1 VTPPSGF
8 DAKPSPFPGRRGGRG
23 KHGARTRHA
32 LASIAVA
39 ASPDSGPGGPL
50 LDAIRE
56 LLAIDAVE
64 PLPSLVVRLYAR
76 LLGAEAAIVR
86 MAESGGL
93 VVAATW
99 GGSEELKDSPR
110 LEPGECLGGLAA
122 ATGRPQAAKDAA
134 RDPRIT
140 KGRRELLTRLGY
152 RAVLAIPLSMDG
164 RALGVLEAFSRR
176 ADAFTE
182 EDVDTAVAYAAQA
195 SLALDNAR
203 RFAMESGRTAPGD
216 LPGSVMPANIGELD
230 ATRFLRLLIDS
241 TARLFEARAAIWLVV
256 KESVLTERISSAG
269 GATSEGRVFFGEG
282 LAGCC
287 AQSRQGLLVPDY
299 PSWAQALP
307 GAVTEGLR
315 HAMAQPLLLRGRL
328 VGVIT
333 AVRSGPQAVPFSE
346 TDLETLGRLALQASV
361 AARNMALE
369 EETGQRQREAE
380 ALAGIARSL
389 NERVDVTGVCQQIV
403 DCVRTLLPITA
414 AVIAMPE
421 PNGDMRG
428 IVRSG
433 DLNLKASDIVLPRG
447 VGITGRAML
456 TGQPVSSGDVLND
469 PRVALPDRIRASVVT
484 SGQRALLAMPLGPPG
499 RPIGA
504 LTVTNRNALKFT
516 EGERRLLEAF
526 ADQASLAL
534 ENARLYEDAER
545 HGKEAEALAQGARAL
560 TSMQDAMQVVSRIVE
575 SVPSLLPGCVHAA
588 IAVPRAEGRL
598 VAVAVGGPLSGVF
611 QTGRSV
617 IKGSIVNRVWLER
630 RPSWTADLMAEPEP
644 EEPEL
649 AERHHVFLQAGVR
662 SYLAVPLSVRG
673 HTVGVLGMAFSQ
685 PHAFMGDEIATG
697 QTFANQAALAL
708 ENARLYEEAERR
720 RREAEVVAEISRTIN
735 ASLDVDTILQQVV
748 NGARMLC
755 QSDIARIALRDPE
768 TGACVFRYWV
778 NTLYE
783 GYDSVRI
790 RPGVRSLG
798 GLVLQSRGPVRTADW
813 MADPRFAKEWSTVI
827 ESEGIAAQMAVP
839 IVIGEEIEGLLYVDN
854 RSPRAFTDFDE
865 SALGL
870 LAEHAAVAIRNAR
883 LFTTVQATGQ
893 RLQALSARLL
903 EVQEAER
910 RHLARELHDEVGQAL
925 TAVRMNLQMLRRQPE
940 TALSAGRLDESLGM
954 VDHILRGVRQL
965 SLDLRPSL
973 LDDLGLAAALRWY
986 VGAQAER
993 SGIAGDVVTED
1004 VPADLPAATATTC
1017 YRIAQEAVTNAI
1029 RHARATRITVTLGS
1043 TANQLEISVS
1053 DNGIGFDV
1061 TTARRRAI
1069 QGASAGLLGLEE
1081 RVELAGGRSSIVS
1094 TPGQGTVLRAWLP
1107 LANPPLSAAHEAAE
1121 GVQ

>member
-1 VTPPSGF
+1 MTPPSGF
-8 DAKPSPFPGRRGGRG
+8 DAKPSPLPGRPGGRG
-23 KHGARTRHA
+23 KHGARTRHG

-39 ASPDSGPGGPL
+39 GSPDSGPGGPL

-86 MAESGGL
+86 MAEGGGL

-99 GGSEELKDSPR
+99 GGSEALKDSPR

-152 RAVLAIPLSMDG
+152 RAVLAIPLSIDG

-195 SLALDNAR
+195 SLALDNAC

-216 LPGSVMPANIGELD
+216 LPGSVMPASIGELD
-230 ATRFLRLLIDS
+230 ATRFLRLLVDS

-256 KESVLTERISSAG
+256 KESVLTERISSEG

-287 AQSRQGLLVPDY
+287 AQSRQGLLVRDY

-333 AVRSGPQAVPFSE
+333 AFRSGPQAVPFSE

-369 EETGQRQREAE
+369 EETSQRQREAE

-516 EGERRLLEAF
+516 AGERRLLEAF

-545 HGKEAEALAQGARAL
+545 RGKEAEALAQGARAL
-560 TSMQDAMQVVSRIVE
+560 TGMQDAMQVVSRIVE

-588 IAVPRAEGRL
+588 IAVPRAEGKL

-611 QTGRSV
+611 QTGKPV

-630 RPSWTADLMAEPEP
+630 RPNWTADLMAEPEP

-813 MADPRFAKEWSTVI
+813 MADPRFAKEWATVI

-893 RLQALSARLL
+893 RLQTLSARLL

-993 SGIAGDVVTED
+993 SGISGDVVTED

-1029 RHARATRITVTLGS
+1029 RHARATRITVTLG
-1043 TANQLEISVS
+1043 TTGESVGDQRERQRYWLRRGHRAPAGHS
-1053 DNGIGFDV
+1053 GRQRG
-1061 TTARRRAI
+1061 TPRAR
-1069 QGASAGLLGLEE
+1069 GARG
-1081 RVELAGGRSSIVS
+1081 AGGRPFEHRVDARSGNRAPGLV
-1094 TPGQGTVLRAWLP
+1094 TPGESPTI
-1107 LANPPLSAAHEAAE
+1107 SCS
-1121 GVQ
+1121 

>member
-1 VTPPSGF
+1 
-8 DAKPSPFPGRRGGRG
+8 
-23 KHGARTRHA
+23 
-32 LASIAVA
+32 
-39 ASPDSGPGGPL
+39 
-50 LDAIRE
+50 
-56 LLAIDAVE
+56 
-64 PLPSLVVRLYAR
+64 
-76 LLGAEAAIVR
+76 
-86 MAESGGL
+86 
-93 VVAATW
+93 
-99 GGSEELKDSPR
+99 
-110 LEPGECLGGLAA
+110 
-122 ATGRPQAAKDAA
+122 
-134 RDPRIT
+134 
-140 KGRRELLTRLGY
+140 
-152 RAVLAIPLSMDG
+152 
-164 RALGVLEAFSRR
+164 
-176 ADAFTE
+176 
-182 EDVDTAVAYAAQA
+182 
-195 SLALDNAR
+195 
-203 RFAMESGRTAPGD
+203 
-216 LPGSVMPANIGELD
+216 
-230 ATRFLRLLIDS
+230 
-241 TARLFEARAAIWLVV
+241 
-256 KESVLTERISSAG
+256 
-269 GATSEGRVFFGEG
+269 
-282 LAGCC
+282 
-287 AQSRQGLLVPDY
+287 
-299 PSWAQALP
+299 
-307 GAVTEGLR
+307 VTEGLR

-369 EETGQRQREAE
+369 EETSQRQREAE

-516 EGERRLLEAF
+516 AGERRLLEAF

-545 HGKEAEALAQGARAL
+545 RGKEAEALAQGARAL
-560 TSMQDAMQVVSRIVE
+560 TGMQDAMQVVSRIVE
-575 SVPSLLPGCVHAA
+575 SVPSLLPGCVHAPSPCRGRKA
-588 IAVPRAEGRL
+588 GWWPWRGRA
-598 VAVAVGGPLSGVF
+598 A
-611 QTGRSV
+611 
-617 IKGSIVNRVWLER
+617 ER
-630 RPSWTADLMAEPEP
+630 RVPDGETGHQGIDRESRLAGAAPDWTADLMAEPEP

-697 QTFANQAALAL
+697 QAFANQAALAL

-735 ASLDVDTILQQVV
+735 ASLNVDTILQQVV

-813 MADPRFAKEWSTVI
+813 MADPRFAKEWATVI
-827 ESEGIAAQMAVP
+827 KSEGIAAQMAVP

-893 RLQALSARLL
+893 RLQTLSARLL

-993 SGIAGDVVTED
+993 SGISGDVVTED

-1061 TTARRRAI
+1061 ATARRRAI

-1081 RVELAGGRSSIVS
+1081 RVELAEVVRASCRRPDKEPCSGPGYPWRVPHYQLLMRQQRESNDLRHRRPRRSH
-1094 TPGQGTVLRAWLP
+1094 RK
-1107 LANPPLSAAHEAAE
+1107 
-1121 GVQ
+1121 